1 MRKIQKHNFEPVS
14 LLTVEN
20 GVLEVAIIPAMNQP
34 NWLVPKTL
42 MLSIEAYQERIRTYL
57 WQSQE
62 VAIYHLIPKDVT
74 PDTLIVL
81 EGNTDV
87 HRIALQTKGNIEYKN
102 LRISDVKDAVLPES
116 TVQQMAAVIPSL
128 LENPDNPIDYVYEAV
143 SLDGELYI
151 VPDLDLIAHCLVDLD
166 S

>member
-1 MRKIQKHNFEPVS
+1 MRKIQKHIFEPVS

-74 PDTLIVL
+74 PDALIVL

-116 TVQQMAAVIPSL
+116 MVQQMAAVIPSL